1 MLLIILLF
9 VLGVG
14 LLQLLKP
21 DMWWTITQSWKSSYA
36 DEPSDFYRKIT
47 RIGGAICTAVGA
59 VGTVLFFVFLD

>member
-47 RIGGAICTAVGA
+47 RIGGAICTA
-59 VGTVLFFVFLD
+59 